1 MMTKKDETIKCLSGL
16 FFALTA
22 VAEIVF
28 YIQLGKLLGRFSISA
43 DMWIDMAGKFM
54 VGAAIFAEVPAL
66 VLAGSVVSL
75 LSIAMR
81 MISGGV
87 WGYGVFWAFFW
98 SILAISMLISFV
110 NKKYARLICF
120 GAGGVEMV
128 HFAWAVRQMG
138 ASVIELNFRSFFI
151 PLSILLLAVGA
162 ILLGIALPEMLEKPK
177 KRKNAVKQPQYG
189 TESKIEQLEKLNA
202 LLEKGYITKEEFD
215 AKKDQIMNPKV

>member
-54 VGAAIFAEVPAL
+54 VGAAIFSEVPAL

-98 SILAISMLISFV
+98 SILAIAMLISFV
-110 NKKYARLICF
+110 NKKYARLFCF
-120 GAGGVEMV
+120 GAGGVEIV
-128 HFAWAVRQMG
+128 HFTWAVRQMG
-138 ASVIELNFRSFFI
+138 TGVIFI

-177 KRKNAVKQPQYG
+177 KRKNAVKQPQFG

>member
-1 MMTKKDETIKCLSGL
+1 MVTKKDETIKCLSGL

-28 YIQLGKLLGRFSISA
+28 YIQHGKLFGRFSISA

-98 SILAISMLISFV
+98 SILAIAMLISFV
-110 NKKYARLICF
+110 NKKYARLFCF
-120 GAGGVEMV
+120 GAGGVEIV
-128 HFAWAVRQMG
+128 HFTWAVRQMG
-138 ASVIELNFRSFFI
+138 TGVIFI

-162 ILLGIALPEMLEKPK
+162 ILLGIVLPEMLEKPK

>member
-1 MMTKKDETIKCLSGL
+1 METRKKEPIRFIAG
-16 FFALTA
+16 FAFVLAA

-28 YIQLGKLLGRFSISA
+28 YIQLGKLLGRFSIGA

-98 SILAISMLISFV
+98 SILAIAMLISFV
-110 NKKYARLICF
+110 NKKYARLFCF

-128 HFAWAVRQMG
+128 HFTWAVRQMG
-138 ASVIELNFRSFFI
+138 AGVIFI

-162 ILLGIALPEMLEKPK
+162 ILLGVVLPEMLEEPK
-177 KRKNAVKQPQYG
+177 KKEVAVKQPQSG

>member
-1 MMTKKDETIKCLSGL
+1 
-16 FFALTA
+16 
-22 VAEIVF
+22 
-28 YIQLGKLLGRFSISA
+28 
-43 DMWIDMAGKFM
+43 
-54 VGAAIFAEVPAL
+54 
-66 VLAGSVVSL
+66 
-75 LSIAMR
+75 
-81 MISGGV
+81 
-87 WGYGVFWAFFW
+87 
-98 SILAISMLISFV
+98 
-110 NKKYARLICF
+110 
-120 GAGGVEMV
+120 MV

-177 KRKNAVKQPQYG
+177 KRKNAVKKLQSG

>member
-1 MMTKKDETIKCLSGL
+1 
-16 FFALTA
+16 
-22 VAEIVF
+22 
-28 YIQLGKLLGRFSISA
+28 
-43 DMWIDMAGKFM
+43 
-54 VGAAIFAEVPAL
+54 
-66 VLAGSVVSL
+66 
-75 LSIAMR
+75 
-81 MISGGV
+81 
-87 WGYGVFWAFFW
+87 
-98 SILAISMLISFV
+98 
-110 NKKYARLICF
+110 
-120 GAGGVEMV
+120 MV

-177 KRKNAVKQPQYG
+177 KRKIAVKRPQSG

>member
-28 YIQLGKLLGRFSISA
+28 YIQHGKLLGRFSISA

-54 VGAAIFAEVPAL
+54 VGAAIFSEVPAL

-87 WGYGVFWAFFW
+87 WEYGVFWAFFW
-98 SILAISMLISFV
+98 SILAIAMLISFV
-110 NKKYARLICF
+110 NKKYARLFCF
-120 GAGGVEMV
+120 GAGGVEIV
-128 HFAWAVRQMG
+128 HFMWAVRQMG
-138 ASVIELNFRSFFI
+138 TGVIFI

-177 KRKNAVKQPQYG
+177 KRKNAVKQPQSG

>member
-28 YIQLGKLLGRFSISA
+28 YIQLGKLLGRFSIGA

-98 SILAISMLISFV
+98 SILAIAMLISFV

-128 HFAWAVRQMG
+128 HFTWAVRQMG
-138 ASVIELNFRSFFI
+138 TGVIFI

-162 ILLGIALPEMLEKPK
+162 ILLGIVLPEMLEKPK

-189 TESKIEQLEKLNA
+189 IESKIEQLEKLNA